1 MSVCSSFQAS
11 DRYVPTCF
19 NRGAASRGGGAL
31 AAGCFAGGLG
41 GCSCTSSSH
50 SMTRHVC
57 VACQLPHASHTRTSF
72 AGKSPQG
79 RVAEPSPL
87 AASLLGWQV
96 VSPPV
101 PAKTLC
107 SKRFLAKMC
116 QCPFSAGAT
125 LHGDRRCRCPVEL
138 SSESHL
144 NSRQAGT
151 KLNRVDR
158 HGYVNKSLHL
168 LCGDGYV
175 FRAST
180 AWGNK

>member
-1 MSVCSSFQAS
+1 M
-11 DRYVPTCF
+11 
-19 NRGAASRGGGAL
+19 
-31 AAGCFAGGLG
+31 
-41 GCSCTSSSH
+41 
-50 SMTRHVC
+50 
-57 VACQLPHASHTRTSF
+57 
-72 AGKSPQG
+72 
-79 RVAEPSPL
+79 AEPSPL
-87 AASLLGWQV
+87 AASLPGWQV

-107 SKRFLAKMC
+107 SKCFLAKMC

-125 LHGDRRCRCPVEL
+125 LAGDRASAGSSSLGPQSCKWDPHMVPHMVNARQCRCPVDL

-144 NSRQAGT
+144 NSRQAKT

-168 LCGDGYV
+168 LCGDGHV

-180 AWGNK
+180 LLLGATSNMIWHTL